1 MKRIGDMNA
10 LLMKHSLLAGAIR
23 ALNAGKELKHSP
35 MMMMMIE
42 HWRDGIGH
50 VCVDLVSEFV
60 S

>member
-1 MKRIGDMNA
+1 
-10 LLMKHSLLAGAIR
+10 
-23 ALNAGKELKHSP
+23 
-35 MMMMMIE
+35 MMMMIE

>member
-1 MKRIGDMNA
+1 M
-10 LLMKHSLLAGAIR
+10 
-23 ALNAGKELKHSP
+23 